1 MLEHPEFTCNI
12 VEAVLVLIKSEFVET
27 ASACMF
33 LAEFVK
39 VSVLEV
45 VTYLNCTITTKS
57 NNPMSL
63 GLFVFTNS
71 IFCCAVAFSSH
82 PSSCATK
89 GKEDVR

>member
-1 MLEHPEFTCNI
+1 MLHKKLLIICGILSKAARVRGRGILEHPEFTCNI

-45 VTYLNCTITTKS
+45 VTYLNCTITTY
-57 NNPMSL
+57 
-63 GLFVFTNS
+63 
-71 IFCCAVAFSSH
+71 
-82 PSSCATK
+82 
-89 GKEDVR
+89 KEQ